1 MKVNF
6 MIAAVTAAAVVA
18 VGFAATPAEAA
29 KRKPVAASRAGV
41 NVSYRAGPR
50 TRVYVT
56 RRSWLDAGTE
66 VVPGERKF
74 TDYAFPLSPSLA
86 DSNDFRGGFRRQVL
100 PDPWDLPNYPKY

>member
-1 MKVNF
+1 MKVKF
-6 MIAAVTAAAVVA
+6 AIAAVTAAAVVA
-18 VGFAATPAEAA
+18 AGLAATPAEAA
-29 KRKPVAASRAGV
+29 KRKPAVSRAGV

-50 TRVYVT
+50 TKIYVT